1 MHTKIAVFLD
11 QNGTLFD
18 ESKGE
23 YAPVTSESFYP
34 GTIQALQKIQ
44 RAGVLL
50 FIVTNQSSV
59 GLGLIK
65 REYALRFNDEIRCVL
80 GNAGVTIQETFSCMH
95 TRTEKCC
102 CRKPQ
107 PYFLEQAA
115 EKYGVNL
122 TDSFVIG
129 DHPHDVELADN
140 AGATGLYV
148 LTGHGTKHRDELT
161 KPYFIFKMASDAL
174 EYIYKTRIFFES
186 V

>member
-1 MHTKIAVFLD
+1 MHTKMAVFLD

-18 ESKGE
+18 ESNGE
-23 YAPVTSESFYP
+23 YGLVTRESIFP
-34 GTIQALQKIQ
+34 GTIESLLKLQ

-65 REYALRFNDEIRCVL
+65 KEDAIRFNNEIRSVL
-80 GNAGVTIQETFSCMH
+80 DNEGVRILETFSCMH
-95 TRTEKCC
+95 TKNEKCF

-107 PYFLEQAA
+107 PYFLKQAA
-115 EKYGVNL
+115 EMYGINL
-122 TDSFVIG
+122 EDSFVIG

-148 LTGHGTKHRDELT
+148 LTGHGAKHCKELT
-161 KPYFIFKMASDAL
+161 KTYHIFQMASDAL
-174 EYIYKTRIFFES
+174 EYIYKTRMFFES

>member
-1 MHTKIAVFLD
+1 MQTKFAVFLD

-18 ESKGE
+18 ESNGE
-23 YAPVTSESFYP
+23 YAPVTSESFFP
-34 GTIQALQKIQ
+34 GTIQTLQKIQ

-59 GLGLIK
+59 GLGLIEK
-65 REYALRFNDEIRCVL
+65 EFAQRFNDDIRRVL
-80 GNAGVTIQETFSCMH
+80 GNAGITIQETFSCMH
-95 TRTEKCC
+95 TRAENCC

-107 PYFLEQAA
+107 PYFLKLAS
-115 EKYGVNL
+115 EKYGVSL
-122 TDSFVIG
+122 ADSFVIG

-148 LTGHGTKHRDELT
+148 LTGHGTKHRGELT
-161 KPYFIFKMASDAL
+161 KPYFVFQRVSDAL
-174 EYIYKTRIFFES
+174 EYIYKTQIFFES